1 MSSARP
7 EPSPPAATPDAS
19 AGGWR
24 RSPYGVRLALGYAAL
39 FALSAAALLGTVYL
53 TLGWVL
59 ERQDAAYLRDQLRAV
74 ERVYASDGVEG
85 VRRHAAALHADDRG
99 EEVLVRVTG
108 AGGTERLLVLPDE
121 WERGDLD
128 ALTVSDGGP
137 VEIYNA
143 REDQDLEVLARR
155 LPPRDGGAGDG
166 GAGDVLQVGMS
177 SDERDDVLEAFP
189 RVFGYVAVPL
199 VLLALLGGL
208 FMANTAL
215 RPVRRLVG
223 TLETIAATGDVRERA
238 PVPEERGEFAEL
250 LGLFNRMLDRIE
262 GLVGRLRETL
272 DDVAHDL
279 RTPLT
284 ALRGTAEVALLRD
297 REPEAYREA
306 LGRVVEAAGDAQATL
321 DAVLDVAEAEAGA
334 LALDL
339 APVDLD
345 GLARDVADLYDLV
358 ADEKGVA
365 LAVEAGGAGA
375 VRADRPRLRRA
386 LANLVD
392 NAVKYTP
399 PGGRVEVTTG
409 RDAGVSWVRVRD
421 TGAGIDSSE
430 LPRVWDRLYRS
441 ERTRHER
448 GLGLGLGLARAI
460 AEAHGGSL
468 EAESAPGEGST
479 FTVRLPDG
487 PPLSD
492 L

>member
-7 EPSPPAATPDAS
+7 DPASPAPVS
-19 AGGWR
+19 RWR

-39 FALSAAALLGTVYL
+39 FALSAAALLGLAYA

-59 ERQDAAYLRDQLRAV
+59 ERQDGAYLRDQLRAV
-74 ERVYASDGVEG
+74 GRVYATDGVEG

-99 EEVLVRVTG
+99 EEVLVRVFSG
-108 AGGTERLLVLPDE
+108 DGSERLLVLPDE
-121 WERGDLD
+121 WERADLGDLRPSQTAD
-128 ALTVSDGGP
+128 ER
-137 VEIYNA
+137 VEITNA
-143 REDQDLEVLARR
+143 REDQELWALTRR
-155 LPPRDGGAGDG
+155 LPS
-166 GAGDVLQVGMS
+166 GDVVQVGIS

-199 VLLALLGGL
+199 VLLALLGGWV
-208 FMANTAL
+208 MANTAL

-223 TLETIAATGDVRERA
+223 TLETIAATGDVRQRA
-238 PVPEERGEFAEL
+238 PVPEEHGEFADL

-262 GLVGRLRETL
+262 GLVVRLRDTL

-284 ALRGTAEVALLRD
+284 ALRGTAEVALVRH

-306 LGRVVEAAGDAQATL
+306 LGRVVEAAGAAQATL

-339 APVDLD
+339 GPVDLD
-345 GLARDVADLYDLV
+345 DLARDVADLFDLV

-365 LAVEAGGAGA
+365 LAVEPDGAGA
-375 VRADRPRLRRA
+375 VRVDRPRLRRA

-399 PGGRVEVTTG
+399 AGGRVTVSTG
-409 RDAGVSWVRVRD
+409 RDDGEAWVRVRD
-421 TGAGIDSSE
+421 TGPGIAPEE

-441 ERTRHER
+441 EQTRHER
-448 GLGLGLGLARAI
+448 GLGLGLGLARAV
-460 AEAHGGSL
+460 AEAHGGRVT
-468 EAESAPGEGST
+468 AESAVGEGST
-479 FTVRLPDG
+479 FTLVVPTPVASATEPPPG
-487 PPLSD
+487 PSNLSD